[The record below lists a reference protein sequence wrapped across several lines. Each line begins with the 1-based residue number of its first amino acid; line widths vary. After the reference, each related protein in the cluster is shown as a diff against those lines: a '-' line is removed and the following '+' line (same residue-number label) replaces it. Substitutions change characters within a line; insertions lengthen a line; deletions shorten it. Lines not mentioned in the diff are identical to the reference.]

1 MTHIELNRLTLFI
14 NVYCVIT
21 GILAYSSFAP
31 NSAITNTILA
41 SLFAM
46 AGSFISAIY
55 ISRQFRGTPFESN
68 GKEKHQEN
76 SLPVRILLTM
86 PIILISIEIF
96 SLYVLHISPGSVS
109 WIHIA
114 AACAAGQNAEVLLK
128 K

>member
-1 MTHIELNRLTLFI
+1 MTHIELNRLTIFI
-14 NVYCVIT
+14 NLCCVTT
-21 GILAYSSFAP
+21 GILAYSSFASS
-31 NSAITNTILA
+31 SAIVNTIFA

-46 AGSFISAIY
+46 IGAFISAIY
-55 ISRQFRGTPFESN
+55 ISRQFRGTPLESD

-76 SLPVRILLTM
+76 SLFVKILLIM

-96 SLYVLHISPGSVS
+96 SLYVLHVRPGTVS

-114 AACAAGQNAEVLLK
+114 AACAVGQNAEVLLK